1 MPAVL
6 LEVPETPVML
16 AVALVRVKERR
27 GKPEGLLDEL
37 AVAPSTSPVVM
48 VESHDDVV
56 LLVARPFI
64 DEPEVMLLPA
74 AETLDLVIVSVAV
87 VISVAM
93 VVSVDNWNDD
103 GGTEMKIV
111 FLVVTVVLVVPS
123 MVVI

>member
-1 MPAVL
+1 
-6 LEVPETPVML
+6 
-16 AVALVRVKERR
+16 
-27 GKPEGLLDEL
+27 
-37 AVAPSTSPVVM
+37 M